1 MPVALIIF
9 FALLFLLGILVVSH
23 HFVKEKKR
31 RTEFIR
37 IAEELGLSFSK
48 KADRAFRKRLKDFGR
63 FASRGGKYRASPV
76 GKYRYHANIINVLRD
91 SRNGVEM
98 VFFECR
104 QRWGKSGAMD
114 SVFYFRSPSM
124 NLPQF
129 SLREML
135 PATQLLLGFMTPNS
149 GINLK
154 NHPKF
159 SEMYYLTSNNE
170 KAVLKLFDD
179 KLVSFLENQDGFHIE
194 ANHDEIIIYTA
205 NTEYRTTNYRPY
217 KRIEPH
223 EFKQLRSSAID
234 IFEHFRA

>member
-23 HFVKEKKR
+23 HVVKEKKR

-37 IAEELGLSFSK
+37 VAEELGLSFSK
-48 KADRAFRKRLKDFGR
+48 KADRAFRKRLKNFGR
-63 FASRGGKYRASPV
+63 FATSGGKH
-76 GKYRYHANIINVLRD
+76 RYHANIINVLRGN
-91 SRNGVEM
+91 RNGVEM

-135 PATQLLLGFMTPNS
+135 PATQLLLGFMTPNP
-149 GINLK
+149 GINLN

-159 SEMYYLTSNNE
+159 SEMYYLTSNDE

-179 KLVSFLENQDGFHIE
+179 KFVAFLENQDGFHIE

-223 EFKQLRSSAID
+223 EFKQLRSRVIN